1 MFLRQLTIIIFLIF
15 GCKST
20 QIDPSTAKTT
30 QQEPVEVE
38 VYDVLTL
45 DETADTSIVDY
56 FHPIKDYRASRSRT
70 FDLLHTK
77 LELRFD
83 WENQHVIGKATL
95 KLKPYF
101 YPRDNTPGCTPESI
115 DFSERLTE
123 FQALGV
129 QIVGVS
135 KDSLKSHAYFK
146 TKKDLT
152 VVLASDEH
160 ADACEQF
167 GVWVENNM
175 YGKKYMGIERS
186 TFLVLSDGSIGAVW
200 RKVKVKGHAE
210 AVLETTREI
219 LNT

>member
-1 MFLRQLTIIIFLIF
+1 MTNRLEKGDKAPSVTIPVSDEESVNL
-15 GCKST
+15 GA
-20 QIDPSTAKTT
+20 PSGNA
-30 QQEPVEVE
+30 
-38 VYDVLTL
+38 
-45 DETADTSIVDY
+45 
-56 FHPIKDYRASRSRT
+56 
-70 FDLLHTK
+70 
-77 LELRFD
+77 
-83 WENQHVIGKATL
+83 HVV
-95 KLKPYF
+95 YF
-101 YPRDNTPGCTPESI
+101 YPRDNTPGCTTESI
-115 DFSERLTE
+115 DFSERLTD

-135 KDSLKSHAYFK
+135 KDSLKSHANFK

-167 GVWVENNM
+167 GVWVEKNM